1 MKERPNSLRRLVLVC
16 AAGLILAGAVVVV
29 VSTGSKPTARG
40 SAEPRCAGGTLGV
53 YAGPGQVDTVRALG
67 TLMNCRPTFA
77 MEFLDGGSWSSIERP
92 GPELASWKNAGYSM
106 IWGVPILPSS
116 FSPNANVRDT
126 NGSAY
131 GLAQGAAGAY
141 DQYFVTLARA
151 LVAGGQ
157 GGSIIRLGWEFNGGW
172 FPWAA
177 HGSAPQ
183 FVTYWQ
189 HIVTAMRSV
198 PGQSF
203 TFEWNPTL
211 GDLAVGNL
219 ADYYPGDHY
228 VDYIGADVYDQN
240 WEKYPG
246 VSKEFATL
254 ESESDGLTWLASFA
268 KQHAKPI
275 TLPEW
280 GLGSGRGNNGAP
292 ITAAGEEVAG
302 GDDPAFIDDMSKW
315 MKVHHVY
322 EDTFF
327 DVGQGAVSTTTDPRS
342 LAALAESNRTDRA
355 GHSSQP
361 GG

>member
-1 MKERPNSLRRLVLVC
+1 VRKRPNSFRRLVFVC
-16 AAGLILAGAVVVV
+16 AAGVILAGVAIV
-29 VSTGSKPTARG
+29 VSTASNHTARG
-40 SAEPRCAGGTLGV
+40 SAPPRCASGTLGV
-53 YAGPGQVDTVRALG
+53 YAGPGNVDKVRALG
-67 TLMNCRPTFA
+67 TLMQCRPTFA
-77 MEFLDGGSWSSIERP
+77 MEFLDGSSWSSIERP
-92 GPELASWKNAGYSM
+92 GPELASWKDKGYSM
-106 IWGVPILPSS
+106 IWGIPILPAS
-116 FSPNANVRDT
+116 FSPSSDVSDT
-126 NGSAY
+126 GGSAY

-141 DQYFVTLARA
+141 DQYFVTLARDF
-151 LVAGGQ
+151 VADGQ
-157 GGSIIRLGWEFNGGW
+157 GSSIIRLGWEFNGGW

-183 FVTYWQ
+183 FVTYWR

-228 VDYIGADVYDQN
+228 VDYVGADVYDQN

-246 VSKEFATL
+246 VSTEFATL

-268 KQHAKPI
+268 RQHAKPI

-280 GLGSGRGNNGAP
+280 GLGSGRGNGGAP
-292 ITAAGEEVAG
+292 ITVAGEEVAG

-315 MKVHHVY
+315 IKVHHVY

-327 DVGQGAVSTTTDPRS
+327 DVGQGAVSPTTNPKS
-342 LAALAESNRTDRA
+342 LAALAR
-355 GHSSQP
+355 
-361 GG
+361 